1 MRKEYT
7 DLTILLDRSGSMATI
22 KEDMEGGLN
31 QYLKDQEDI
40 VGRMTV
46 TFYQFDDEYE
56 KVFENR
62 DIEDVPDLK
71 LVPRGSTA
79 LLDSA
84 FKSITETKE
93 RINARSED
101 LRPNN
106 IIFLIITDGEENS
119 SKEVNHSQLKSLIE
133 TQIKSG
139 WNFIYLGANQDAF
152 AEARSMGIPVLNTM
166 AYSAKAGIGVSSAI
180 NTLNVAT
187 SRSRGGFESD
197 SGGYFNEDEKD
208 MRIDKDKDNE

>member
-22 KEDMEGGLN
+22 KSDMEGGLN

-46 TFYQFDDEYE
+46 TFYQFDDKYE
-56 KVFENR
+56 KVFENQ

-93 RINARSED
+93 RIEAMSEK
-101 LRPNN
+101 PNN

-133 TQIKSG
+133 TQIKNG
-139 WNFIYLGANQDAF
+139 WNFVYLGANQDAF
-152 AEARSMGIPVLNTM
+152 QEAQSMGIPIVNTM
-166 AYSAKAGIGVSSAI
+166 AYSAKVGLGVSSAI

-187 SRSRGGFESD
+187 SRSRCGFESD
-197 SGGYFNEDEKD
+197 SGGYFNEDEAD
-208 MRIDKDKDNE
+208 MRIDKE